1 MIITTSV
8 QRGPGVQTEEL
19 IGIMSALCLFSRQD
33 QREKPTVLSKEPQS
47 LRVTHT
53 LLHYYV
59 LMQPLEVCANNQPLA
74 QKRPQLD

>member
-33 QREKPTVLSKEPQS
+33 QREKPTVLSEFLLCVSVCLVAVDDMVYS
-47 LRVTHT
+47 LSRS
-53 LLHYYV
+53 L
-59 LMQPLEVCANNQPLA
+59 
-74 QKRPQLD
+74 